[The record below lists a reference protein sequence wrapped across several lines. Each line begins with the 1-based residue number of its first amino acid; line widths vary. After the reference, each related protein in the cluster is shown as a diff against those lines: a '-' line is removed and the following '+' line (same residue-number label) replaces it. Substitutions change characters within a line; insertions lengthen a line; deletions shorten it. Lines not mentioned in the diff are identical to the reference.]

1 MAPSSFGNAAVV
13 PTHARVSAPL
23 AFCCGHFS
31 RWKHVQNSLGF
42 GFRAWLCSC
51 VLLLAGCSQQLFGNL
66 DEKSANLVV
75 AALRSEGISAVKS
88 TATEGFWKVTVPD
101 EEFARASQ
109 ILNRRNLPPQQF
121 EGLGRVFKKE
131 SLVSTPTEE
140 RMRSIYAMSQEL
152 ENSLSSLDGVL
163 TARVHPVIPPHD
175 PLNPKKVASSASVLI
190 RYRPA
195 AKIAGS
201 ESIIRTL
208 VASGI
213 EGLAVDNVSVLMVE
227 AEPMPDVIDKVS
239 MSRAVPPIFWGIL
252 GLLLGLLLITYF
264 VLNWRDKTTEGL
276 NSLRSRVIKKGR
288 GQKKVEADRL
298 PKEDQ

>member
-1 MAPSSFGNAAVV
+1 
-13 PTHARVSAPL
+13 
-23 AFCCGHFS
+23 
-31 RWKHVQNSLGF
+31 LG
-42 GFRAWLCSC
+42 

-75 AALRSEGISAVKS
+75 AALRSEGIA
-88 TATEGFWKVTVPD
+88 ATKAAAAEGSWKVTVSD

-109 ILNRRNLPPQQF
+109 ILSRRNLPPQQF

-140 RMRSIYAMSQEL
+140 RMRSIYAMSQEM

-208 VASGI
+208 VAAGI
-213 EGLAVDNVSVLMVE
+213 EGLAVENVSVLMVE

-239 MSRAVPPIFWGIL
+239 VTRAVPPIFWGIL

-276 NSLRSRVIKKGR
+276 NNLRSRVIKKGR
-288 GQKKVEADRL
+288 GSNRSDASKTRG
-298 PKEDQ
+298 EDA

>member
-1 MAPSSFGNAAVV
+1 M
-13 PTHARVSAPL
+13 RVTRWL
-23 AFCCGHFS
+23 ALVAKC
-31 RWKHVQNSLGF
+31 LGF
-42 GFRAWLCSC
+42 AS
-51 VLLLAGCSQQLFGNL
+51 VVLLAGCSQQLFGNL

-75 AALRSEGISAVKS
+75 AALRSEGISASKRA
-88 TATEGFWKVTVPD
+88 ATEEFWKVTVPD
-101 EEFARASQ
+101 EEFARATQ

-152 ENSLSSLDGVL
+152 EHSLSSLDGVL

-175 PLNPKKVASSASVLI
+175 PLNPRKVASSASVLI

-195 AKIAGS
+195 AKIATN
-201 ESIIRTL
+201 EPMIRTL

-213 EGLAVDNVSVLMVE
+213 EGLAEENVRVLMME
-227 AEPMPDVIDKVS
+227 AEPMADVIDKVS
-239 MSRAVPPIFWGIL
+239 MSRAVPPVFWGIL

-276 NSLRSRVIKKGR
+276 DKIRGRLIKRGR
-288 GQKKVEADRL
+288 ADRR
-298 PKEDQ
+298 PAAEKPSKEPS